1 MNASRKHRAKSN
13 SSHKRRLRFEPLEPR
28 RLLSC
33 TPGGSDVNDQTC
45 ETDLTLTVGQTL
57 PGTISPNTDVDL
69 YELTIDS
76 LGLGVE
82 HTFTAADDGGD
93 TLDTYL
99 RLFDANGNELE
110 DDDDGGP
117 DVDSELN
124 FTFTTTGT
132 YYLGIS
138 SASNENYDAETG
150 LGDSTGNFS
159 STGGYFITFEDT
171 NDEIDEAILNDLNNG
186 FGSGRVDPNTDVDL
200 FRFDAVGG
208 QSFRFE
214 VDGDRVGSTGLDSY
228 LRIFDD
234 NGNPLANDDDGG
246 TGLRDSELT
255 FTFPSTDD
263 YYVGVS
269 SASNLSYDVTDGTG
283 DTTGTFSSTG
293 FYTITATEVSLD
305 TDDRLSNAIDL
316 GNLFTD
322 GTRNGGGVIDT
333 DTDVDLYQFEVGR
346 DGSYVEIDIDVPTLG
361 LDSLLRLFNASGS
374 QIALNE
380 DGNAAGEIAAF
391 PRDSV
396 LLLFLNQGTYY
407 AGVSGADNTSYDP
420 TTGLGDTDGNA
431 TGSYTIKIQ
440 DRLHVDTAADALVE
454 NFELRDSDNTLRE
467 ALFFANGN
475 PNAQTIT
482 FQPSVFASGE
492 TITLSVVGTN
502 QLEIT
507 DSISIEGPGADLLSI
522 SGNDNS
528 RVLLIDNGD
537 NNTEIDVTISG
548 VTIRDGNTGSD
559 IFGAGSEPGAGVRNR
574 ENLTLDQVVVTS
586 NTSFRFG
593 TFFPTSQDHG
603 GGIYHSLGTLNLSD
617 STISGNTALASGGI
631 RIFSGSAE
639 ITNSTFSGN
648 SAQDTGAGVGA
659 SGSSTVTVR
668 SSTFTGN
675 RANNDGSSTEA
686 RGGGLFAENS
696 STLTL
701 HNSIVAGNF
710 TGTGNQESNIDKTSG
725 ATVSSS
731 SSHNLI
737 GGSSP
742 GISNGVNGNIVGNGS
757 GGVIPIGTILN
768 TTLAN
773 NGGPTLTHVLVVGS
787 PAINKGNN
795 AEVPAGVTTDQ
806 RGAGFARIFGGTV
819 DIGAVESPFDT
830 PTETPSLIVTIAADD
845 VDNMDGETSLREA
858 VFFANSTSAL
868 DTITFVPG
876 LSGQTILLE
885 DGQLPVTASLT
896 IAGLGADNL
905 TISGNNASRI
915 FLLGSSNAATYTI
928 ANVTLTNGAVPRGT
942 DPSPET
948 GGAIRLNDA
957 NDTLIIDRSVISSSV
972 ANGGGA
978 ILIAGGATLQVID
991 SALINN
997 EANFS
1002 GSAILT
1008 GGSTDVTIVNST
1020 VSGNESLNNSG
1031 AIFQQT
1037 GGALDVATMLLRNV
1051 TVANNT
1057 GVGVQSFAGSGTSD
1071 ISIGNSLIAGNT
1083 SFTLASGGAGTTT
1096 FTSLGNNL
1104 LDSINTAFSGPNDQ
1118 IDPAPM
1124 IGTLTSNGGPTP
1136 THALLTGSPA
1146 VNMGSN
1152 ALALDAD
1159 DNLLLTDQRG
1169 TGFDRIKFGTV
1180 DIGAFESQTV
1190 AFSADFDNDSD
1201 VDGSDFL
1208 IWQNGFGTQTGATL
1222 SEGDADGDADVDGSD
1237 FLIWQINFGNGVG
1250 AGAARIVSGTVEIG
1264 AFENQTLASSAD
1276 FDNGGDVDGSDSL
1289 IWQNGFGT
1297 QTSAT
1302 LSEDNV
1308 DEDANV
1314 DGSNLLIWQNNFGN
1328 GGGAGTALAPTSQ
1341 DSDRDEL
1348 IARDIAATRI
1358 STRLSSQRAE
1368 ARSVIARDL
1377 LWQQTKRPEKR
1388 HLSEG
1393 ALESLGEY
1401 RVRYS
1406 KTRAELR
1413 TLDDAFA
1420 DLPIIESAV
1429 RRSIF

>member
-1 MNASRKHRAKSN
+1 MGTSRKTTRRHRAKSSLIR
-13 SSHKRRLRFEPLEPR
+13 SSYARRLRGFEALEPR
-28 RLLSC
+28 RLLAC
-33 TPGGSDVNDQTC
+33 TPGGGDVNDQTC

-57 PGTISPNTDVDL
+57 PGTISPTSTDVDL
-69 YELTIDS
+69 YELTIS
-76 LGLGVE
+76 SFELNKE
-82 HTFTAADDGGD
+82 ITFTAADNGDGGD
-93 TLDTYL
+93 VLDPYL

-117 DVDSELN
+117 GLDSELD

-138 SASNENYDAETG
+138 SSSNEQYDAETG
-150 LGDSTGNFS
+150 LGDQTGGAS
-159 STGGYFITFEDT
+159 STGGYFITLEDT
-171 NDEIDEAILNDLNNG
+171 NDEIDEAIPNDLNNG
-186 FGSGRVDPNTDVDL
+186 FGSGFVDPNTDVDL

-208 QSFRFE
+208 QSFKFI
-214 VDGDRVGSTGLDSY
+214 VDGDFVNSTTGLDSY

-269 SASNLSYDVTDGTG
+269 SASNLGYDITDGTG

-305 TDDRLSNAIDL
+305 TDDRITNAIDL

-507 DSISIEGPGADLLSI
+507 DSVTIEGPGADLLSI

-548 VTIRDGNTGSD
+548 VTIRDGNTGSN
-559 IFGAGSEPGAGVRNR
+559 ILGAGSEPGAGIRNR

-593 TFFPTSQDHG
+593 TFFPADQRNG
-603 GGIYHSLGTLNLSD
+603 GGISHSLGTLNLSN
-617 STISGNTALASGGI
+617 STISGNTAKVSGGI
-631 RIFSGSAE
+631 RIASGTAE

-648 SAQDTGAGVGA
+648 SAQDAGAGVGA

-675 RANNDGSSTEA
+675 RANNDGSSTEF
-686 RGGGLFAENS
+686 RGGGLFAESS

-737 GGSSP
+737 GTSSL

-757 GGVIPIGTILN
+757 GGVIPTGTIFN

-773 NGGPTLTHVLVVGS
+773 NGGPTLTHVLVAGS
-787 PAINKGNN
+787 PAIGAGSNAQAIDADGN
-795 AEVPAGVTTDQ
+795 PLTTDQ
-806 RGAGFARIFGGTV
+806 VGGPRIIFGTV

-830 PTETPSLIVTIAADD
+830 PTETPSLIVTIVADD

-905 TISGNNASRI
+905 TISGNDASRI
-915 FLLGSSNAATYTI
+915 FLLGSSDAATYTI
-928 ANVTLTNGAVPRGT
+928 ADVTLTNGRVPRGVE
-942 DPSPET
+942 PNPET
-948 GGAIRLNDA
+948 GGAISLNDA
-957 NDTLIIDRSVISSSV
+957 NDTLVIDRSVISSSE

-978 ILIAGGATLQVID
+978 ILVAGGATLQVID

-1008 GGSTDVTIVNST
+1008 GGSTDVTIINST
-1020 VSGNESLNNSG
+1020 VSGNVSLNSSG

-1037 GGALDVATMLLRNV
+1037 GGASDVATMLLRNV

-1146 VNMGSN
+1146 INMGSN

-1159 DNLLLTDQRG
+1159 DNPLLTDQRG
-1169 TGFDRIKFGTV
+1169 TGFDRIKFGMV
-1180 DIGAFESQTV
+1180 DIGAFESQTL
-1190 AFSADFDNDSD
+1190 ASSADFDTDGD

-1208 IWQNGFGTQTGATL
+1208 AWQRGFGTASPTF
-1222 SEGDADGDADVDGSD
+1222 ADGDAD
-1237 FLIWQINFGNGVG
+1237 
-1250 AGAARIVSGTVEIG
+1250 
-1264 AFENQTLASSAD
+1264 
-1276 FDNGGDVDGSDSL
+1276 FDADVDGDDLVVWSN
-1289 IWQNGFGT
+1289 QFG
-1297 QTSAT
+1297 QPAPVAAASELSA
-1302 LSEDNV
+1302 V
-1308 DEDANV
+1308 
-1314 DGSNLLIWQNNFGN
+1314 
-1328 GGGAGTALAPTSQ
+1328 
-1341 DSDRDEL
+1341 SDRPSAEL
-1348 IARDIAATRI
+1348 IDAVMAIELVRGVQVVETPALDEESAF
-1358 STRLSSQRAE
+1358 AE
-1368 ARSVIARDL
+1368 
-1377 LWQQTKRPEKR
+1377 
-1388 HLSEG
+1388 
-1393 ALESLGEY
+1393 
-1401 RVRYS
+1401 
-1406 KTRAELR
+1406 
-1413 TLDDAFA
+1413 AFA
-1420 DLPIIESAV
+1420 DRAFAAEAIAPTGVFADDSERHDTISSEDDLAEMPWLADELLERV
-1429 RRSIF
+1429 FG

>member
-1 MNASRKHRAKSN
+1 MGTSRKTSRRHRAKSPLIGSSN
-13 SSHKRRLRFEPLEPR
+13 SRRLLGFEALEPR
-28 RLLSC
+28 RMLAC
-33 TPGGSDVNDQTC
+33 TPGGGDTNDQTC

-57 PGTISPNTDVDL
+57 PGNISPSNTDVDL
-69 YELTIDS
+69 YKLTIGS
-76 LGLGVE
+76 FELNKE
-82 HTFTAADDGGD
+82 ITFTAADNGDGGD
-93 TLDTYL
+93 VLDPYL
-99 RLFDANGNELE
+99 RLFDANGNEL
-110 DDDDGGP
+110 DDNDDGGP
-117 DVDSELN
+117 GLAAEIN
-124 FTFTTTGT
+124 FPFTTTGT

-138 SASNENYDAETG
+138 SSSNEQYDAETG
-150 LGDSTGNFS
+150 LGDQTGGAS

-171 NDEIDEAILNDLNNG
+171 NDEIDEAIPNDLNNG
-186 FGSGRVDPNTDVDL
+186 FGSGFVDPNTDVDL

-208 QSFRFE
+208 QSFKFI
-214 VDGDRVGSTGLDSY
+214 VDGDFVNSTLGLDSY

-255 FTFPSTDD
+255 FTFPTTDD

-305 TDDRLSNAIDL
+305 TDDRIANSINL
-316 GNLFTD
+316 GNLFTG

-548 VTIRDGNTGSD
+548 VTIRDGNTGSN
-559 IFGAGSEPGAGVRNR
+559 ILGAGSEPGAGIRNR

-593 TFFPTSQDHG
+593 TFFPADQRNG
-603 GGIYHSLGTLNLSD
+603 GGIFHSLGTLNLSD
-617 STISGNTALASGGI
+617 STISGNTAKVSGGI
-631 RIFSGSAE
+631 RIASGTAE

-648 SAQDTGAGVGA
+648 SAQDAGAGVGA

-675 RANNDGSSTEA
+675 RANNDGSSTEF
-686 RGGGLFAENS
+686 RGGGLFAESS

-757 GGVIPIGTILN
+757 GGVIPITDILVPTLADAGG
-768 TTLAN
+768 TTL
-773 NGGPTLTHVLVVGS
+773 LHRLVVGS
-787 PAINKGNN
+787 PAINAGNN
-795 AEVPAGVTTDQ
+795 AEVLAGVTTDQ
-806 RGAGFARIFGGTV
+806 RGTGFARIIGG
-819 DIGAVESPFDT
+819 I
-830 PTETPSLIVTIAADD
+830 
-845 VDNMDGETSLREA
+845 
-858 VFFANSTSAL
+858 
-868 DTITFVPG
+868 
-876 LSGQTILLE
+876 
-885 DGQLPVTASLT
+885 
-896 IAGLGADNL
+896 
-905 TISGNNASRI
+905 
-915 FLLGSSNAATYTI
+915 
-928 ANVTLTNGAVPRGT
+928 
-942 DPSPET
+942 
-948 GGAIRLNDA
+948 
-957 NDTLIIDRSVISSSV
+957 
-972 ANGGGA
+972 
-978 ILIAGGATLQVID
+978 
-991 SALINN
+991 
-997 EANFS
+997 
-1002 GSAILT
+1002 
-1008 GGSTDVTIVNST
+1008 
-1020 VSGNESLNNSG
+1020 
-1031 AIFQQT
+1031 
-1037 GGALDVATMLLRNV
+1037 
-1051 TVANNT
+1051 
-1057 GVGVQSFAGSGTSD
+1057 
-1071 ISIGNSLIAGNT
+1071 
-1083 SFTLASGGAGTTT
+1083 
-1096 FTSLGNNL
+1096 
-1104 LDSINTAFSGPNDQ
+1104 
-1118 IDPAPM
+1118 
-1124 IGTLTSNGGPTP
+1124 
-1136 THALLTGSPA
+1136 
-1146 VNMGSN
+1146 
-1152 ALALDAD
+1152 
-1159 DNLLLTDQRG
+1159 
-1169 TGFDRIKFGTV
+1169 V
-1180 DIGAFESQTV
+1180 DIGAFESQTLV
-1190 AFSADFDNDSD
+1190 PSADFDTDGD
-1201 VDGSDFL
+1201 VDGADFL
-1208 IWQNGFGTQTGATL
+1208 AWQRGFGTTSPTP
-1222 SEGDADGDADVDGSD
+1222 SEGDADFDADVDAADLG
-1237 FLIWQINFGNGVG
+1237 IWQTNYG
-1250 AGAARIVSGTVEIG
+1250 SGTPLLAAATSGPQPVASAALIDAAIALSIESRPVDKTFVTETPNVESVPI
-1264 AFENQTLASSAD
+1264 AVTVFDPTAAASAD
-1276 FDNGGDVDGSDSL
+1276 VPASDNIFS
-1289 IWQNGFGT
+1289 
-1297 QTSAT
+1297 
-1302 LSEDNV
+1302 DNV
-1308 DEDANV
+1308 
-1314 DGSNLLIWQNNFGN
+1314 F
-1328 GGGAGTALAPTSQ
+1328 TAEATENDVTKQASEPWIT
-1341 DSDRDEL
+1341 DEL
-1348 IARDIAATRI
+1348 
-1358 STRLSSQRAE
+1358 
-1368 ARSVIARDL
+1368 
-1377 LWQQTKRPEKR
+1377 
-1388 HLSEG
+1388 
-1393 ALESLGEY
+1393 LE
-1401 RVRYS
+1401 RV
-1406 KTRAELR
+1406 
-1413 TLDDAFA
+1413 FG
-1420 DLPIIESAV
+1420 
-1429 RRSIF
+1429 